1 MVSICELILSLP
13 TSYLL
18 NNNNNNNKLL
28 NGKNEMTDNVACDIG
43 VK

>member
-1 MVSICELILSLP
+1 MVSICELIVSLP

-18 NNNNNNNKLL
+18 NNNNNNKLL